1 MRIAL
6 ASCTG
11 LPEWEV
17 DDQPLHAAL
26 RHRGAVLEILPWDAP
41 DVNWG
46 VFDAVLVRTTWDYDT
61 RPTAFLQWAGSVGP
75 RLHNPIDVIRWNLD
89 KRYLRVLAREGVPV
103 APTQWLDP
111 GDRIDLAAVLDQQG
125 WSAGFLKPVVGASAR
140 ATHRFPR
147 TRAAEA
153 QAWLAPVLAREAM
166 MLQPY
171 LPAVEVFG
179 EVSAVCVE
187 GRPAH
192 WVRKIPVPGDYR
204 VQDDHGAS
212 DEPYRPGPGDVA
224 LVESVLATAMR
235 ALGRERPL
243 LYARVDLLRGPGDD
257 WMLTELELI
266 EPSLFF
272 RHGPST
278 AERLA
283 DALLARARGQSSA
296 SASGSAT
303 T

>member
-6 ASCTG
+6 ASCAG
-11 LPEWEV
+11 LPDWEV

-26 RHRGAVLEILPWDAP
+26 RHRGAALEILPWDGV

-46 VFDAVLVRTTWDYDT
+46 AFDAVLVRTTWDYDT
-61 RPTAFLQWAGSVGP
+61 RPTAFLDWARSVGP
-75 RLHNPIDVIRWNLD
+75 RLHNPLDVIRWNLD
-89 KRYLRVLAREGVPV
+89 KRYLRALARAGVPV
-103 APTQWLDP
+103 APTQWLAP

-125 WSAGFLKPVVGASAR
+125 WSSGFLKPVVGASAR

-147 TRAAEA
+147 THAAEA
-153 QAWLAPVLAREAM
+153 QAWLEPVLAREAM

-179 EVSAVCVE
+179 EVSAICVE

-212 DEPYRPGPGDVA
+212 DQPYRPAPGDVD
-224 LVESVLATAMR
+224 LVESVLAAAMH
-235 ALGRERPL
+235 ALGHERPL
-243 LYARVDLLRGPGDD
+243 LYSRVDLLRAPGGG

-278 AERLA
+278 AGRLA
-283 DALLARARGQSSA
+283 DALLARVREQCSA
-296 SASGSAT
+296 SARGSSAT
-303 T
+303 